1 MRQALHR
8 LSSRLSRPGSTFW
21 RHHQNN
27 INFKTHNNINRLV
40 FSSMEYS
47 STSKL
52 SKRKTNV
59 DLPNLVT
66 HDQMLRL
73 LSDKGGKMVTRAFI
87 VYCQLS
93 NYGAIP
99 MRETSE
105 LMLSHC
111 FNVQSAL
118 KPLEHLMIYEDFS
131 FS

>member
-1 MRQALHR
+1 
-8 LSSRLSRPGSTFW
+8 
-21 RHHQNN
+21 
-27 INFKTHNNINRLV
+27 
-40 FSSMEYS
+40 MEYS
-47 STSKL
+47 STSN
-52 SKRKTNV
+52 KRKTNV

-118 KPLEHLMIYEDFS
+118 KRSERFKTVGTFNDLRGFQ
-131 FS
+131 